1 VKDNVCRT
9 LEGYGFDRRHLKRRA
24 IVFTITKGG
33 LMRNLLKTLTGLSI
47 GLALTLMPAP
57 TLAQNMKPGK
67 GITVKPARATW
78 NTGFFQEALV
88 RRGLQALGYDVKRPK
103 DLQNPIFYKSVA
115 LGDVDYWTNGWFPN
129 HASQLP
135 KNFYDKADKY
145 GYVVR
150 SGGLQGYLVSKR
162 DVEKYNIVS
171 LDDFKREEVR
181 KAFDANGDG
190 KADLTACPPGWGCEN
205 VIAFHMKVYDLEDYI
220 NPVKAS
226 YEAGMA
232 SALGRYK
239 DGEPIFFY
247 TWSPNWTIFKL
258 KPGKD
263 VMWINV
269 PKIIPKESQKN
280 AVDRMT
286 ASGIEGAVSDPIKLG
301 FVVSDI
307 RIVANKKF
315 AESNP
320 PAKTF
325 FEVFTLPLSDIN
337 EQNTRMYEGEKSQK
351 DIERHVDQWI
361 AKNQQKWNGWLE
373 QARKAAQ

>member
-1 VKDNVCRT
+1 
-9 LEGYGFDRRHLKRRA
+9 
-24 IVFTITKGG
+24 
-33 LMRNLLKTLTGLSI
+33 MRNLLKLIFGI
-47 GLALTLMPAP
+47 GVGLALTVAPAP
-57 TLAQNMKPGK
+57 ALARNMTPGK
-67 GITVKPARATW
+67 GITVRPARATW

-88 RRGLQALGYDVKRPK
+88 RRGLEALGYDVKRPK

-129 HASQLP
+129 HNSQLP
-135 KNFYDKADKY
+135 KNFYDRADKY
-145 GYVVR
+145 GFVVK

-162 DVEKYNIVS
+162 HVEKYHIVS
-171 LDDFKREEVR
+171 LDDFRRAEVK

-205 VIAFHMKVYDLEDYI
+205 VISFHLKAYNLENDI
-220 NPVKAS
+220 NQVKAA

-247 TWSPNWTIFKL
+247 TWAPNWTTFKL

-269 PKIIPKESQKN
+269 PKIIPKESQAT

-320 PAKTF
+320 AARKF
-325 FEVFTLPLSDIN
+325 FEVFTLPLIDIN
-337 EQNTRMYEGEKSQK
+337 EQNTRMNEGEKSRK
-351 DIERHVDQWI
+351 NIGRHVDQWI
-361 AKNQQKWNGWLE
+361 AKNPDKWNGWLDA
-373 QARKAAQ
+373 ARKAAQ